1 MTFAAEIESALR
13 LYEPTDPRERVFLD
27 RMRELNRH
35 PDAHVRHHFE
45 PGHFTASAFIL
56 SPDRDSVLLIFH
68 KKLGKWLQPG
78 GHVDPGDASPLG
90 TAEREVLEEVGLHDL
105 TSPPSAASVFDI
117 DVHPI
122 PARATEPAHEHF
134 DLRFLFV
141 APSRDF
147 DTTSEVGGAKWVR
160 LLELPR
166 VTDDESVLRAIRK
179 IQGF

>member
-1 MTFAAEIESALR
+1 
-13 LYEPTDPRERVFLD
+13 
-27 RMRELNRH
+27 
-35 PDAHVRHHFE
+35 
-45 PGHFTASAFIL
+45 
-56 SPDRDSVLLIFH
+56 
-68 KKLGKWLQPG
+68 
-78 GHVDPGDASPLG
+78 
-90 TAEREVLEEVGLHDL
+90 
-105 TSPPSAASVFDI
+105 VFDI